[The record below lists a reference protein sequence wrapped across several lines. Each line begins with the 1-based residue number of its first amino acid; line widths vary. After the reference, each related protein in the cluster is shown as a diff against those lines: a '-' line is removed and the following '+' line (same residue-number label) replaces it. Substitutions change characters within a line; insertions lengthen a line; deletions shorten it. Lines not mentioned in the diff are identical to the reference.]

1 MLAGCFLAR
10 GQAADV
16 PARSVDVAV
25 ERIASGTW
33 TGVDLQNV
41 FRPDDQI
48 RFRFRANFGGF
59 LYVLNLTSRG
69 EYMWL
74 FPQGETG
81 VENRV
86 EAKKEYLIPA
96 TSGAFRIPSFAGY
109 DRVYWI
115 VSSIQLPAL
124 PRIPNRN
131 DIAGQRPQSRPDS
144 TLLPRCKD
152 GPLKARG
159 VCLDEEAG
167 AQRLQSAGDV
177 PAQLDF
183 NVESDLLKQFSIRQ
197 DPTAARV
204 SGPDAGP
211 FVYQLVIAHRAR

>member
-1 MLAGCFLAR
+1 
-10 GQAADV
+10 
-16 PARSVDVAV
+16 VDVAV
-25 ERIASGTW
+25 ERISNGSW

-59 LYVLNLTSRG
+59 LYVLNLTSKG

-81 VENRV
+81 VENRI
-86 EAKKEYLIPA
+86 EAKREYLIPA
-96 TSGAFRIPSFAGY
+96 TSGAFRIPAFSGY

-115 VSSIQLPAL
+115 VSTLQLPAL
-124 PRIPNRN
+124 PRIPNRS
-131 DIAGQRPQSRPDS
+131 DVVGERPQPRPDS

-152 GPLKARG
+152 GPLRARG
-159 VCLDEEAG
+159 VCLDDEAG
-167 AQRLQSAGDV
+167 VQRLQSAGEV

-183 NVESDLLKQFSIRQ
+183 NVESDLLKQFTIKQ
-197 DPTAARV
+197 DPKTARV